1 MMKHYALKQTLRM
14 YILVVDCMGI
24 VNQLKIHAD
33 AQTLADLAEQF
44 CDRVETESRGFGIL
58 ALVFDRYGTLKTS
71 LKQQTWDSRAKNKR
85 PNINSHQKRL

>member
-1 MMKHYALKQTLRM
+1 MSKTYTQDA
-14 YILVVDCMGI
+14 LVVDCMGI

-33 AQTLADLAEQF
+33 VQTLADFAEQF
-44 CDRVETESRGFGIL
+44 FDRVETKSRGFGIL

-85 PNINSHQKRL
+85 PNINSRQKRL